1 MCLGIYQLDPAKF
14 LSVPGL
20 AWQVALKQTKIK
32 LELLTD
38 TDMLLMV
45 EKEVRGKICHS
56 INKFV
61 KANKKY
67 MKDYDI
73 NKELSYL
80 K

>member
-1 MCLGIYQLDPAKF
+1 MCLGIYKLDPAKF

-20 AWQVALKQTKIK
+20 AWQAALKQTKVK

-45 EKEVRGKICHS
+45 EKEVRGEICHS